1 MSQLTPNHLSK
12 DVEIKG
18 TITFDS
24 NLFIDGRLEGEIL
37 SSGTLTIGE
46 NGSVKGD
53 IQAAAVSIHGV
64 VNGNVTVEQR
74 CELKTDA
81 ELVGDLKAPR
91 LIIEEGAT
99 FVGRSEVTPKTAS
112 IKEGSGKPAAIPASA
127 PARA

>member
-18 TITFDS
+18 TITFDT
-24 NLFIDGRLEGEIL
+24 NLFIDGTLEGEIL
-37 SSGTLTIGE
+37 SSGTLTVGE

-64 VNGNVTVEQR
+64 VNGNVTVDQR

-99 FVGRSEVTPKTAS
+99 FVGRSEVTPKAAAIQQGAKPVALPT
-112 IKEGSGKPAAIPASA
+112 PAAV
-127 PARA
+127 RA

>member
-99 FVGRSEVTPKTAS
+99 FVGRSEVTPKTAT
-112 IKEGSGKPAAIPASA
+112 IQQASGKPAVPAASA
-127 PARA
+127 RA

>member
-18 TITFDS
+18 TITFDT
-24 NLFIDGRLEGEIL
+24 NLFIDGKLEGEIL

-46 NGSVKGD
+46 NGHVKGD

-99 FVGRSEVTPKTAS
+99 FVGRSEVTPKS
-112 IKEGSGKPAAIPASA
+112 LPDKQGGKPAIVPAA
-127 PARA
+127 AARG

>member
-99 FVGRSEVTPKTAS
+99 FVGRSEVTPKTAT
-112 IKEGSGKPAAIPASA
+112 IQQGSGKPAIPAAS
-127 PARA
+127 ARA

>member
-1 MSQLTPNHLSK
+1 MSQLTPNHLSI

-99 FVGRSEVTPKTAS
+99 FVGRSEVTPKTAT
-112 IKEGSGKPAAIPASA
+112 IQQGSGKPAIPAAS
-127 PARA
+127 ARA

>member
-112 IKEGSGKPAAIPASA
+112 IKEGGKPAAIPASA